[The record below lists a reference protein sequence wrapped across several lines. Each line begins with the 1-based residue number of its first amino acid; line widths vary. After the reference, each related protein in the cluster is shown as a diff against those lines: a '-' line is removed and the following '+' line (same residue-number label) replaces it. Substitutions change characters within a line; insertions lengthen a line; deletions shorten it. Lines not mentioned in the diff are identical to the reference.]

1 MKTNK
6 SAAQRL
12 AFLDKLKNIKTI
24 NKKSAFADNQ
34 KGKNKE
40 EKNIKNVWLFS
51 IIINLFLI
59 IGIFLLQKKLPPELP
74 LFYGLPEGKD
84 QLVKIDLFIL
94 PPLLAIGFSLTH
106 FLIYKNVEDKF
117 IKEVLIYSLLFL
129 SFFSLVAILKV
140 VFLVGNI

>member
-6 SAAQRL
+6 LAAQRL

-24 NKKSAFADNQ
+24 NKKSSLADNQ
-34 KGKNKE
+34 KDKDKE
-40 EKNIKNVWLFS
+40 EKTIKNAWLFS

-74 LFYGLPEGKD
+74 LFYGLPEGEG
-84 QLVKIDLFIL
+84 QLVKTNLFAL
-94 PPLLAIGFSLTH
+94 PPLLAVGFSLIN
-106 FLIYKNVEDKF
+106 FLIYNKVEDKF

-129 SFFSLVAILKV
+129 SFFSLVTVLKV
-140 VFLVGNI
+140 AFLVGNI